1 MSFNTRKEMR
11 NSFNDS
17 DNDIFSLNLKK
28 ERNYSQLNLN
38 TMNNSNSQS
47 FIKKQKLYNRH
58 YTLFNKIDLKVS
70 EWGGIAALIASSLH
84 SIKSLFDIITK
95 AKNHK

>member
-1 MSFNTRKEMR
+1 MR

-38 TMNNSNSQS
+38 SMNNSNSQS
-47 FIKKQKLYNRH
+47 FIKKQKLYNFSG
-58 YTLFNKIDLKVS
+58 TKNLWLLK
-70 EWGGIAALIASSLH
+70 
-84 SIKSLFDIITK
+84 
-95 AKNHK
+95 